1 MTPQRLVDYRQ
12 ESWLRDQYLDQHKG
26 TTVIAETQKCNPET
40 IRQWLIRFGIER
52 RPCAIINHIDLT
64 DGLMEMFNGSL
75 LGDGSIVPGK
85 RHGSPRYSISNKHC
99 EYLQYISARLAS
111 RGLEQSGRIVP
122 YTNEWGTYWSYHSRY
137 YPELRR
143 LREEWYPGGKKHVP
157 REIALSPSVVRT
169 WFIEDGYFGQTKD
182 SAFGRIQFA
191 TNGFSKEETER
202 LAAQLRTEIN
212 DCRVHVN
219 KGYPSGHTIVFS
231 KAETVKKFFAYLGPC
246 PLELCNIYGYK
257 WPDEVTS

>member
-122 YTNEWGTYWSYHSRY
+122 YTNEWGTYWSYHSRH

-143 LREEWYPGGKKHVP
+143 LREEWYPNGKKHVP
-157 REIALSPSVVRT
+157 VDLAISPTVVRT
-169 WFIEDGYFGQTKD
+169 WFIEDGYFGRTRT
-182 SAFGRIQFA
+182 SFIGRVQFA
-191 TNGFSKEETER
+191 TNSFERDEVELLTAKLKAAISDERIYINKESSS
-202 LAAQLRTEIN
+202 
-212 DCRVHVN
+212 
-219 KGYPSGHTIVFS
+219 GYTIVFS
-231 KAETVKKFFAYLGPC
+231 HRETITKFFQYIGGC
-246 PLELCNIYGYK
+246 PRAIQNIYGYK